1 MRLTSED
8 LEKIKIKYNV
18 DTLYSWS
25 RLSCFT
31 TSKYEYYLKYILHKT
46 PDRDNSIYGAMG
58 GVAHQCIEDFY
69 SGKIN
74 YKQMYESFI
83 DGWTV
88 CLEVCDLKFD
98 RNNED
103 KNEEIKRKYKE
114 DLEHFFKH
122 HIKIEDQI
130 LLEKFLVTKVDEYAL
145 QGYAD
150 AIVQTKDKDIVIIDW
165 KTSTKF
171 SKQSLEEHS
180 GQLVIYALALIQRGV
195 PINKIKI
202 CFCFLK
208 YTNVEIEQANGKK
221 KLRQIERSKLGES
234 LQANV
239 SMWLNKNLQYK
250 ENADDYLKALI
261 DTNDINVLPED
272 IRAKYTISD
281 CYVYVDLT
289 EKLIGKWEK
298 YIVDTI
304 ADIKAREK
312 DYEYNKS
319 IGIDEESC
327 GKIFWDSEEDVE
339 KNSYYYSTLCG
350 YSPNL
355 LLPYKQYLEKL
366 EAKKNENVFTGVGT
380 QVESEDLIDFSELF
394 KD

>member
-1 MRLTSED
+1 MRLAKEQLTA
-8 LEKIKIKYNV
+8 LMTKHNV
-18 DTLYSWS
+18 DRLWSWS
-25 RLSCFT
+25 KINIFHNSH
-31 TSKYEYYLKYILHKT
+31 YEYYLKYIRKI
-46 PDRDNSIYGAMG
+46 PEDRQDCIYTTTGSI
-58 GVAHQCIEDFY
+58 AHGILENFY
-69 SGKIN
+69 TGKI
-74 YKQMYESFI
+74 KYEDMIGDFKT
-83 DGWTV
+83 GWMTAYDIA
-88 CLEVCDLKFD
+88 DLKFD
-98 RNNED
+98 RND
-103 KNEEIKRKYKE
+103 EEHNKQIAQKYYDDLVLFFENHTPIKHDVRVE
-114 DLEHFFKH
+114 QF
-122 HIKIEDQI
+122 
-130 LLEKFLVTKVDEYAL
+130 VDVMVDDNL
-145 QGYAD
+145 FQGYID
-150 AIVQTKDKDIVIIDW
+150 CCYKDDEGNIHIIDF
-165 KTSTKF
+165 KSSSIYKG
-171 SKQSLEEHS
+171 SKAENEC
-180 GQLVIYALALIQRGV
+180 GQLVLYAMGLHQKGIPYERL
-195 PINKIKI
+195 KIAWD
-202 CFCFLK
+202 FCK
-208 YTNVEIEQANGKK
+208 YANVEVEQANGKK

-239 SMWLNKNLQYK
+239 SMWLKKFGYANDT
-250 ENADDYLKALI
+250 DDYLKALI

-289 EKLIGKWEK
+289 EKLIGKWAK

-355 LLPYKQYLEKL
+355 LLPYKQFLEKL
-366 EAKKNENVFTGVGT
+366 EAKKNENVFVGVGT